1 MAERRMF
8 AKTIIDS
15 DAFLEMPLS
24 TQALYFHLS
33 MRADDDGFLNNAKK
47 VMRMIGAN
55 QNDLDLL
62 LVKNFVIKF
71 EDGICV
77 IKHWRI
83 HNYIQTDR
91 YHETMYK
98 DNKNLLNID
107 ENKAYTLKNTGKKLE
122 GNRIIEVIEPM
133 DTECIQDVYKMDTQ
147 VRLELGKDSI
157 GKDSIENKKEKKKKT
172 SSLDEIINNYTSNL
186 ELQETLQDFLKMRKA
201 QKKPMTDRALK
212 TLLKKLDTLATND
225 TEKIERLEESICN
238 CWLTVYPKKNNYN
251 PYGNRSQKEELNNF
265 SKEEYKKLK
274 QEINEQF
281 SEENI
286 AKYNAEFE
294 DIDF

>member
-1 MAERRMF
+1 MF

-133 DTECIQDVYKMDTQ
+133 DTECIQDVSKMDTQ
-147 VRLELGKDSI
+147 VRLELGKDRL
-157 GKDSIENKKEKKKKT
+157 GKDSIEKKKEKKKK
-172 SSLDEIINNYTSNL
+172 SSGLDEIINNYTSNL
-186 ELQETLQDFLKMRKA
+186 DLKETLQDFLKMRKA
-201 QKKPMTDRALK
+201 QKKVMTDRALK
-212 TLLKKLDTLATND
+212 TLLNKLDTLATTD
-225 TEKIERLEESICN
+225 EEKIERLEESICN
-238 CWLTVYPKKNNYN
+238 CWLTVYPKKNFNN
-251 PYGNRSQKEELNNF
+251 KQK
-265 SKEEYKKLK
+265 SKEEQTEWHGVWDVEKDM
-274 QEINEQF
+274 N
-281 SEENI
+281 SEW
-286 AKYNAEFE
+286 
-294 DIDF
+294 

>member
-133 DTECIQDVYKMDTQ
+133 DTECIQDVSKMDTQ

-157 GKDSIENKKEKKKKT
+157 GKDSIEKKKEKKKKT

-186 ELQETLQDFLKMRKA
+186 DLKETLQDFLKMRKA
-201 QKKPMTDRALK
+201 QKKVMTDRALK
-212 TLLKKLDTLATND
+212 TLLNKLDTLATTD
-225 TEKIERLEESICN
+225 EEKIERLEESICN
-238 CWLTVYPKKNNYN
+238 CWLTVYPKKEYRTPNNKK
-251 PYGNRSQKEELNNF
+251 Q
-265 SKEEYKKLK
+265 SKT
-274 QEINEQF
+274 EQTEWHGVWDVDKDF
-281 SEENI
+281 GD
-286 AKYNAEFE
+286 E
-294 DIDF
+294 DW

>member
-133 DTECIQDVYKMDTQ
+133 DTECIQDVSKMDTQ

-157 GKDSIENKKEKKKKT
+157 GKDSIEKKKEKKKKT
-172 SSLDEIINNYTSNL
+172 SGLDEIINNYTSNL
-186 ELQETLQDFLKMRKA
+186 ELKETLQDFLKMRKA

-212 TLLKKLDTLATND
+212 TLLKKLDTLATTD
-225 TEKIERLEESICN
+225 EEKIERLEESICN
-238 CWLTVYPKKNNYN
+238 CWLTVYPKKDFNNKNY
-251 PYGNRSQKEELNNF
+251 
-265 SKEEYKKLK
+265 K
-274 QEINEQF
+274 QESLDTKANKNYENLKKIMKEQQEHY
-281 SEENI
+281 EENV
-286 AKYNAEFE
+286 AKYMADCEEVPF
-294 DIDF
+294 

>member
-133 DTECIQDVYKMDTQ
+133 DTECIQDVSKMDTQ

-186 ELQETLQDFLKMRKA
+186 DLKETLQDFLKMRKA
-201 QKKPMTDRALK
+201 QKKVMTDRALK
-212 TLLKKLDTLATND
+212 TLLNKLDTLATTD
-225 TEKIERLEESICN
+225 EEKIERLEASICN
-238 CWLTVYPKKNNYN
+238 CWLTVYPKKEYRTPNNKKQSKTEQTEWH
-251 PYGNRSQKEELNNF
+251 GVWDVDKDFGDEDWEEV
-265 SKEEYKKLK
+265 
-274 QEINEQF
+274 
-281 SEENI
+281 
-286 AKYNAEFE
+286 
-294 DIDF
+294 

>member
-1 MAERRMF
+1 MRMAERRMF

-133 DTECIQDVYKMDTQ
+133 DTECIQDVSKMDTQ

-172 SSLDEIINNYTSNL
+172 SGLDEIINNYTSNL

-201 QKKPMTDRALK
+201 QKKVMTDRALK
-212 TLLKKLDTLATND
+212 TLLNKLDTLATTD
-225 TEKIERLEESICN
+225 EEKIERLEESICN
-238 CWLTVYPKKNNYN
+238 CWLTVYPKKRYN
-251 PYGNRSQKEELNNF
+251 APSNKN
-265 SKEEYKKLK
+265 KK
-274 QEINEQF
+274 QEEQTEWHGVWDVEKDF
-281 SEENI
+281 SGGEWEEV
-286 AKYNAEFE
+286 
-294 DIDF
+294 

>member
-122 GNRIIEVIEPM
+122 GNRVIEVIEPM
-133 DTECIQDVYKMDTQ
+133 DTECIQDVSKMDTQ

-157 GKDSIENKKEKKKKT
+157 GKDSIEKKKEKKKKT
-172 SSLDEIINNYTSNL
+172 SSLDEIINDYTSNL
-186 ELQETLQDFLKMRKA
+186 DLKETLQDFLKMRKS

-212 TLLKKLDTLATND
+212 TLLKKLDTLATSD
-225 TEKIERLEESICN
+225 KEKIERLEESICN
-238 CWLTVYPKKNNYN
+238 CWLTVYPKK
-251 PYGNRSQKEELNNF
+251 EF
-265 SKEEYKKLK
+265 SNYKKNNVPK
-274 QEINEQF
+274 QQEEQVEWHGVLDT
-281 SEENI
+281 SEFDSEW
-286 AKYNAEFE
+286 EE
-294 DIDF
+294 G

>member
-1 MAERRMF
+1 MRMAERRMF

-133 DTECIQDVYKMDTQ
+133 DTECIQDVSKMDTECIQDVSKMDTQ

-157 GKDSIENKKEKKKKT
+157 EKKKEKKKKT
-172 SSLDEIINNYTSNL
+172 SGLDEIINNYTSNL
-186 ELQETLQDFLKMRKA
+186 ELKETLQDFLKMRKA
-201 QKKPMTDRALK
+201 QKKVMTDRALK
-212 TLLKKLDTLATND
+212 TLLNKLDTLATTD
-225 TEKIERLEESICN
+225 EEKIERLEESICN
-238 CWLTVYPKKNNYN
+238 CWLTVYPKKNFNN
-251 PYGNRSQKEELNNF
+251 KQK
-265 SKEEYKKLK
+265 SKEEQTEWHGVWDVEKDM
-274 QEINEQF
+274 N
-281 SEENI
+281 SEW
-286 AKYNAEFE
+286 
-294 DIDF
+294 

>member
-133 DTECIQDVYKMDTQ
+133 DTECIQDVSKMDTQ

-157 GKDSIENKKEKKKKT
+157 GKDSIEKKKEKKKKT

-186 ELQETLQDFLKMRKA
+186 DLQETLQDFLKMRKS

-212 TLLKKLDTLATND
+212 TLLKKLDTLATTD
-225 TEKIERLEESICN
+225 EEKIERLEESICN
-238 CWLTVYPKKNNYN
+238 CWLTVYPKK
-251 PYGNRSQKEELNNF
+251 EF
-265 SKEEYKKLK
+265 SNYKKNNVPK
-274 QEINEQF
+274 QQEEQVEWHGVLDT
-281 SEENI
+281 SEFDSEW
-286 AKYNAEFE
+286 EE
-294 DIDF
+294 G

>member
-133 DTECIQDVYKMDTQ
+133 DTECIQDVSKMDTQ

-157 GKDSIENKKEKKKKT
+157 GKDSIEKKKEKKKKH
-172 SSLDEIINNYTSNL
+172 L
-186 ELQETLQDFLKMRKA
+186 
-201 QKKPMTDRALK
+201 
-212 TLLKKLDTLATND
+212 
-225 TEKIERLEESICN
+225 
-238 CWLTVYPKKNNYN
+238 
-251 PYGNRSQKEELNNF
+251 G
-265 SKEEYKKLK
+265 
-274 QEINEQF
+274 
-281 SEENI
+281 
-286 AKYNAEFE
+286 
-294 DIDF
+294 

>member
-1 MAERRMF
+1 MRMAERRMF

-24 TQALYFHLS
+24 TQALYFDLS

-133 DTECIQDVYKMDTQ
+133 DTECIQDVSKMDTQ

-157 GKDSIENKKEKKKKT
+157 EKKKEKKKKT
-172 SSLDEIINNYTSNL
+172 SGLDEIINNYTSNL
-186 ELQETLQDFLKMRKA
+186 ELKETLQDFLKMRKA
-201 QKKPMTDRALK
+201 QKKVMTDRALK

-225 TEKIERLEESICN
+225 EEKIERLEESICN
-238 CWLTVYPKKNNYN
+238 CWLTVYPKKDSSNKNY
-251 PYGNRSQKEELNNF
+251 
-265 SKEEYKKLK
+265 K
-274 QEINEQF
+274 QESLDTEANKNYENLKKIMKEQQEHY
-281 SEENI
+281 EENV
-286 AKYNAEFE
+286 AKYMADCEEVPF
-294 DIDF
+294 

>member
-107 ENKAYTLKNTGKKLE
+107 DNKAYTLKNTGKKLE
-122 GNRIIEVIEPM
+122 GNKIIEVIEPM

-157 GKDSIENKKEKKKKT
+157 DKDSIEKKKEKKKKT

-186 ELQETLQDFLKMRKA
+186 DLKETLKDFLKMRKA
-201 QKKPMTDRALK
+201 QKKVMTDRALK
-212 TLLKKLDTLATND
+212 TLLNKLDTLATTD
-225 TEKIERLEESICN
+225 EEKIERLEESICN
-238 CWLTVYPKKNNYN
+238 CWLTVYPKKEFNNK
-251 PYGNRSQKEELNNF
+251 QK
-265 SKEEYKKLK
+265 SKEEQTEWHGVWDVEKDM
-274 QEINEQF
+274 N
-281 SEENI
+281 SEW
-286 AKYNAEFE
+286 
-294 DIDF
+294 

>member
-1 MAERRMF
+1 MQMAERRMF

-133 DTECIQDVYKMDTQ
+133 DTECIQDVSKMDTQ

-157 GKDSIENKKEKKKKT
+157 GKDNKKEKKKKV

-186 ELQETLQDFLKMRKA
+186 DLKETLQDFLKMRKA
-201 QKKPMTDRALK
+201 QKKVMTDRALK
-212 TLLKKLDTLATND
+212 TLLNKLDTLATTD
-225 TEKIERLEESICN
+225 EEKIERLEESI
-238 CWLTVYPKKNNYN
+238 LIV
-251 PYGNRSQKEELNNF
+251 
-265 SKEEYKKLK
+265 
-274 QEINEQF
+274 
-281 SEENI
+281 
-286 AKYNAEFE
+286 
-294 DIDF
+294 

>member
-1 MAERRMF
+1 MRMAERRMF

-133 DTECIQDVYKMDTQ
+133 DTECIQDVSKMDTQ

-157 GKDSIENKKEKKKKT
+157 GKDSIEKKKEKKKKT
-172 SSLDEIINNYTSNL
+172 SGLDEIINTYTSNS
-186 ELQETLQDFLKMRKA
+186 ELVETLQDFLKMRKA
-201 QKKPMTDRALK
+201 QKKVMTDRALK
-212 TLLKKLDTLATND
+212 TLLNKLDTLATTD
-225 TEKIERLEESICN
+225 EEKIERLEESICN
-238 CWLTVYPKKNNYN
+238 CWRTVYPKKNFNN
-251 PYGNRSQKEELNNF
+251 KQK
-265 SKEEYKKLK
+265 SKEEQTEWHGVWDVEKDM
-274 QEINEQF
+274 N
-281 SEENI
+281 SEW
-286 AKYNAEFE
+286 
-294 DIDF
+294 

>member
-133 DTECIQDVYKMDTQ
+133 DTECIQDVSKMDTQ

-157 GKDSIENKKEKKKKT
+157 GKDSIEKKKEKKKKT

-186 ELQETLQDFLKMRKA
+186 DLKETVQDFLKMRKA
-201 QKKPMTDRALK
+201 QKKVMTDRALK
-212 TLLKKLDTLATND
+212 TLLNKLDTLATTD
-225 TEKIERLEESICN
+225 EEKIERLEESICN
-238 CWLTVYPKKNNYN
+238 CWLTVYPKKNFNN
-251 PYGNRSQKEELNNF
+251 KQK
-265 SKEEYKKLK
+265 SKEEQTEWHGVWDVEKDM
-274 QEINEQF
+274 E
-281 SEENI
+281 SEW
-286 AKYNAEFE
+286 
-294 DIDF
+294 

>member
-133 DTECIQDVYKMDTQ
+133 DTECIQDVSKMDTQ

-157 GKDSIENKKEKKKKT
+157 GKDSIEKKKEKKKKT

-186 ELQETLQDFLKMRKA
+186 DLKETLQDFLKMRKA
-201 QKKPMTDRALK
+201 QKKVMTDRALK
-212 TLLKKLDTLATND
+212 TLLKKLDTLATTD
-225 TEKIERLEESICN
+225 EEKIDRLEESICN
-238 CWLTVYPKKNNYN
+238 CWLTVYPKKD
-251 PYGNRSQKEELNNF
+251 F
-265 SKEEYKKLK
+265 SNKKQSK
-274 QEINEQF
+274 TEQTEWHGVWDVEKDMN
-281 SEENI
+281 SEW
-286 AKYNAEFE
+286 
-294 DIDF
+294 

>member
-133 DTECIQDVYKMDTQ
+133 DTECIQDVSKMDTQ

-157 GKDSIENKKEKKKKT
+157 GKDSIEKKKEKKKKT

-186 ELQETLQDFLKMRKA
+186 DLKETLQDFLKMRKA
-201 QKKPMTDRALK
+201 QKKVMTDRALK
-212 TLLKKLDTLATND
+212 TLLNKLDTLATTD
-225 TEKIERLEESICN
+225 EEKIDRLEESICN
-238 CWLTVYPKKNNYN
+238 CWLTVYPKKEYRTPNNKKQSKTEQTEWH
-251 PYGNRSQKEELNNF
+251 GVWDVEKDFSGGEWEEV
-265 SKEEYKKLK
+265 
-274 QEINEQF
+274 
-281 SEENI
+281 
-286 AKYNAEFE
+286 
-294 DIDF
+294 

>member
-122 GNRIIEVIEPM
+122 GNKIIEVIEPM
-133 DTECIQDVYKMDTQ
+133 DTECIQDVSKMDTQ

-157 GKDSIENKKEKKKKT
+157 GKDSIEKKKEKKKKT
-172 SSLDEIINNYTSNL
+172 SSLDEIINDYTSNL
-186 ELQETLQDFLKMRKA
+186 DLKETLQDFLKMRKA
-201 QKKPMTDRALK
+201 QKKVMTDRALK
-212 TLLKKLDTLATND
+212 TLLKKLDTLATTD
-225 TEKIERLEESICN
+225 EEKIERLEESICN
-238 CWLTVYPKKNNYN
+238 CWLTVYPKKDFNNN
-251 PYGNRSQKEELNNF
+251 QK
-265 SKEEYKKLK
+265 SK
-274 QEINEQF
+274 
-281 SEENI
+281 
-286 AKYNAEFE
+286 
-294 DIDF
+294 

>member
-133 DTECIQDVYKMDTQ
+133 DTECIQDVSKMDTQ

-157 GKDSIENKKEKKKKT
+157 GKNSIEKKKEKKKK
-172 SSLDEIINNYTSNL
+172 SSGLDEIINNYTSNL
-186 ELQETLQDFLKMRKA
+186 DLKETLQDFLKMRKA
-201 QKKPMTDRALK
+201 QKKVMTDRALK
-212 TLLKKLDTLATND
+212 TLLNKLDTLATTD
-225 TEKIERLEESICN
+225 EEKIDRLEESICN
-238 CWLTVYPKKNNYN
+238 CWLTVYPKKDFNNKNY
-251 PYGNRSQKEELNNF
+251 
-265 SKEEYKKLK
+265 K
-274 QEINEQF
+274 QESLDTEANKNYENLKKIMKEQQEHY
-281 SEENI
+281 EENV
-286 AKYNAEFE
+286 AKYMADCEEVPF
-294 DIDF
+294 

>member
-133 DTECIQDVYKMDTQ
+133 DTECIQDVSKMDTQ

-157 GKDSIENKKEKKKKT
+157 GKNSIEKKKEKKKKT
-172 SSLDEIINNYTSNL
+172 SGLDEIINNYTSNL
-186 ELQETLQDFLKMRKA
+186 DLKETLQDFLKMRKS

-212 TLLKKLDTLATND
+212 TLLKKLDTLATTD
-225 TEKIERLEESICN
+225 EEKIERLEESICN
-238 CWLTVYPKKNNYN
+238 CWLTVYPKKEYNN
-251 PYGNRSQKEELNNF
+251 S
-265 SKEEYKKLK
+265 YKKNNAPK
-274 QEINEQF
+274 QEEQVEWHGVLDLDGME
-281 SEENI
+281 SEW
-286 AKYNAEFE
+286 
-294 DIDF
+294 